1 MGKQSTPSFESS
13 RGERTTYGL
22 FAFGAILSYYMIMS
36 YLQLYMTNIG
46 ISAAAVGLIFIFAKV
61 WDAVN
66 DPIFGVIVDKLN
78 FKRGK
83 YRPWLRISS
92 IFIPVAT
99 ILLFVIPNGFSV
111 QIKILWSAIAYVL
124 WDTAYTMYDVPMSAI
139 VTAMTESQ
147 FERAKLYSLAAFFV
161 YLGGII
167 VAIAVPM
174 LYPTIGWGMTVLI
187 IGVLSFVSMAALP
200 AKAKE
205 RHLGTAEREISIKE
219 ILLSLI
225 RNKYLLIFTL
235 AAIIGSVTNF
245 ALTLNGYFAIYCLGS
260 ATWITPIALATAVPV
275 LFVVLFVPKLFKKVD
290 KFKAYIVTRFI
301 TIGIDIL
308 IFTLGYANTTV
319 LLALIVIKN
328 IFAAVW
334 GVSAIMFIAD
344 CVEYGQFR
352 TGERTQGI
360 AFSTKA
366 FTNKIIVALTGALA
380 MFCLSAYG
388 FVSGVGAVQSQF
400 TINGIWFLY
409 AFMPIVGSALSVAI
423 LLLFYKL
430 RDKDVQ
436 IMTRANNGEITR
448 EEAVSQLSRKFV

>member
-1 MGKQSTPSFESS
+1 MSKDQASSFETS
-13 RGERTTYGL
+13 RGERTTFGM

-66 DPIFGVIVDKLN
+66 DPIFGVIVDKVH
-78 FKRGK
+78 FKSGK
-83 YRPWLRISS
+83 YRPWIRLTS
-92 IFIPVAT
+92 IFIPITT
-99 ILLFVIPNGFSV
+99 ILLFAIPSGFSV
-111 QIKILWSAIAYVL
+111 QIKILWSAVAYVL
-124 WDTAYTMYDVPMSAI
+124 WDTAYTMYDVPMNAM

-161 YLGGII
+161 YLGGIF

-174 LYPTIGWGMTVLI
+174 LFPAIGWGMTALLI
-187 IGVLSFVSMAALP
+187 GLLSFASMLALP
-200 AKAKE
+200 VKAKE
-205 RHLGTAEREISIKE
+205 RHIGNAEQEISVKQ
-219 ILLSLI
+219 ILLSLVH
-225 RNKYLLIFTL
+225 NKFLLIYTL

-260 ATWITPIALATAVPV
+260 ASWITPLALATAVPV
-275 LFVVLFVPKLFKKVD
+275 LFVALFVPKLFKRVE
-290 KFKAYIVTRFI
+290 KFRAFVISRII
-301 TIGIDIL
+301 TSFIDIA
-308 IFTLGYANTTV
+308 IFILGYANVT
-319 LLALIVIKN
+319 LLLVLIVVKN
-328 IFAAVW
+328 IFATVW
-334 GVSAIMFIAD
+334 IVSASMFIAD
-344 CVEYGQFR
+344 CVEYGHFR

-366 FTNKIIVALTGALA
+366 FTNKMIVALTGAIA

-388 FVSGVGAVQSQF
+388 FVSGEGAIQTQQ

-409 AFMPIVGSALSVAI
+409 AFMPIIGSVLSVAI
-423 LLLFYKL
+423 MLLFYKL

-436 IMTRANNGEITR
+436 IMTRANNKEITR